1 MPRIEPLPEA
11 KVDPELL
18 ERMNRLVETGQ
29 LGSGKT
35 DWPRIIA
42 HHPDPQVV
50 QHRLDL
56 IAKNGTDGG
65 GTLGS
70 RLRELLRLANA
81 QLVGCDACSQ
91 ARYDAEV
98 PEADIACAVVGAGE
112 DLDDRERLALAFQR
126 KLHLDH
132 WSIDAETYRELGTVF
147 TTAEIVELADTIT
160 SIMGPGRFLH
170 TLDML
175 GSDDPV
181 LTWSHTPATAARDA
195 DINSSELTHRS

>member
-1 MPRIEPLPEA
+1 MPRIEPLPEDQVA
-11 KVDPELL
+11 PAVLAE
-18 ERMNRLVETGQ
+18 MHRLVETGQ

-42 HHPDPQVV
+42 HHPDPSVV
-50 QHRLDL
+50 RHRLEL

-65 GTLGS
+65 GALGT

-91 ARYDAEV
+91 ARYDSELA
-98 PEADIACAVVGAGE
+98 EADIACAVVGAGE

-147 TTAEIVELADTIT
+147 STAEIVELADTIT
-160 SIMGPGRFLH
+160 AMMGPGRWLH
-170 TLDML
+170 TLDMIS
-175 GSDDPV
+175 SDEPV
-181 LTWSHTPATAARDA
+181 IAWSHTPTTVSR
-195 DINSSELTHRS
+195 